1 MPRAWSDNKTKM
13 RFVHRT
19 ATFDRKLEDLR
30 ATGGFASVAAGKAD
44 QLICLITNEKSDKL
58 REKFRFTRY
67 GEHRIKR
74 CQKYNLGCGYRL
86 VFIRKGC
93 HMVLL
98 YIGSHDDCSR
108 WLQRNNRMV
117 YELEGANNSTE
128 FSTTSC
134 IEYSSVPGNELAEER
149 RTDEYEEQLMRR
161 IDDKTLRRIFSGL
174 MRIRAKDRV

>member
-1 MPRAWSDNKTKM
+1 MPRALDDNKMKM

-44 QLICLITNEKSDKL
+44 QLICLIKNEKGDKP
-58 REKFRFTRY
+58 REQFRFTRY

-74 CQKYNLGCGYRL
+74 CHKYSLGCGYRL

-93 HMVLL
+93 HVVLL

-108 WLQRNNRMV
+108 WLERNSRMV
-117 YELEGANNSTE
+117 YEFDGADHSTE
-128 FSTTSC
+128 ISTHTC
-134 IEYSSVPGNELAEER
+134 MEDSSVPGDEIAEECR
-149 RTDEYEEQLMRR
+149 ADEYEEQLMRR
-161 IDDKTLRRIFSGL
+161 IDDRTLRKVFSGL
-174 MRIRAKDRV
+174 TRTRATNRA

>member
-1 MPRAWSDNKTKM
+1 MKM

-30 ATGGFASVAAGKAD
+30 AIGGFASVAAGKAD
-44 QLICLITNEKSDKL
+44 QLICLITNEKGDNL
-58 REKFRFTRY
+58 REKFRFTRH

-93 HMVLL
+93 HIVLL

-108 WLQRNNRMV
+108 WLERNSRMV
-117 YELEGANNSTE
+117 YELDGANNSPE
-128 FSTTSC
+128 ISTHSC
-134 IEYSSVPGNELAEER
+134 MEDSSVPGDEIAEEC

-161 IDDKTLRRIFSGL
+161 IDDKTLRKIFSGL
-174 MRIRAKDRV
+174 TRIRATDRA